1 MTTTESED
9 RNAKIQ
15 KTANTLYDLLDHTD
29 IPFVKDISDFL
40 DKNYGEIGKDRI
52 STPNFGA
59 LVVSRFLTNH
69 SVLQM
74 AAQKNGKDLQVI
86 ELGAGFTPHYLNIG
100 TEINKYI
107 EVEFEENSKIKEEV
121 TKTLTQNTNIYFV
134 GGDILSPV
142 TWNKIENL
150 IDKSK
155 PVFIFSEGTI
165 AQYFNSEQKE
175 FVASMMKKLMTCEGS
190 VFALDDTLRNHPELS
205 DNPIIKEG
213 MGRVVS
219 ISGNNIYN
227 KEVTTF
233 KDEFEKWGRLLGTE
247 NYSVNYVLS
256 KPEMDFATESLKLTV
271 CAVDNNKSLS
281 LELAK
286 LSNENK
292 NKRIWK

>member
-1 MTTTESED
+1 MTTTEPED
-9 RNAKIQ
+9 KNTKIQ

-40 DKNYGEIGKDRI
+40 DKDYSEIGKDRI

-74 AAQKNGKDLQVI
+74 AAQKYGKDLQVI

-107 EVEFEENSKIKEEV
+107 EVEFEENSKIKEEI
-121 TKTLTQNTNIYFV
+121 TKALTQNENIYFI
-134 GGDILSPV
+134 GSDILSPA
-142 TWNKIENL
+142 TWDKIENL

-175 FVASMMKKLMTCEGS
+175 FVASMMKKLMVCEGS
-190 VFALDDTLRNHPELS
+190 MFALDDTLKNHPELS

-213 MGRVVS
+213 MTRIVS
-219 ISGNNIYN
+219 VSGNNIYN
-227 KEVTTF
+227 KEVVTF

-247 NYSVNYVLS
+247 NYLVDYVFS
-256 KPEMDFATESLKLTV
+256 KPEMDFAVESFRLTV